1 MMNLALMGAGAK
13 ARPLAKALEEYG
25 DAVGLRHDKRDML
38 CVILPA
44 CGNGE
49 KSSPKKTQVV

>member
-1 MMNLALMGAGAK
+1 MNLALMDAGAK

-49 KSSPKKTQVV
+49 KSSPKKIQVV